1 MRLRISLCLILIL
14 SGSLLP
20 LAVASGQGQERAT
33 VEAQE
38 RLAIFDRVWT
48 EVNDRYFD
56 RSFHGVDW
64 EAQREHFR
72 PLASKTTNRDQLYQ
86 VMRQMLAG
94 LGDAHTRVFSPEE
107 NFDRNHPSG
116 ISVGVIARRVEGRPV
131 VVWVEPGSDA
141 ARQGLRAGMTIKSV
155 DRVPI
160 EAALKKVQSDYGTS
174 STPVA
179 GELLSF
185 DRLFFGPRDS
195 TLQVTVEQDSGKDLS
210 LSLTRRFVDFP
221 RRVITRM
228 LPNDIGYIELTGF
241 STDIER
247 DFDNAIN
254 TLRNT
259 RGLILDLRQNGG
271 GFVASVT
278 RLAGYFFPREADL
291 GVFTTRKG
299 KATRRQSQKMRISYK
314 EPLVILLSERSAS
327 GAEMFAAA
335 MQEHERA
342 FLLGTHPTT
351 CGCLVGVSRTL
362 TLPDHGRL
370 NISDADFRTALGQR
384 IEGIGVHPDEV
395 VQLRI
400 ADLINGKDRALEW
413 AVAFLERRETIQ

>member
-1 MRLRISLCLILIL
+1 MFALVLPQGNARGQSKLRVDADVQAR
-14 SGSLLP
+14 
-20 LAVASGQGQERAT
+20 LAV
-33 VEAQE
+33 
-38 RLAIFDRVWT
+38 FDRVWS
-48 EVNDRYFD
+48 EVNERYFD
-56 RSFHGVDW
+56 RSFHGIDW
-64 EAQREHFR
+64 EAQRERYR
-72 PLASKTTNRDQLYQ
+72 PLASRTSSRTDFYQ

-94 LGDAHTRVFSPEE
+94 LGDAHTRIFAPEE
-107 NFDRNHPSG
+107 NFDRNRPSG

-131 VVWVEPGSDA
+131 VVWVEPGTEA
-141 ARQGLRAGMTIKSV
+141 ARHGLRAGMLIKTV
-155 DRVPI
+155 DNVPV
-160 EAALKKVQSDYGTS
+160 ELALKRVQSDYGSS

-179 GELLSF
+179 GELLGF
-185 DRLFFGPRDS
+185 DRLFFGPRDTS
-195 TLQVTVEQDSGKDLS
+195 VELSVEQETGQELS
-210 LSLTRRFVDFP
+210 VKLTRRFMDFP
-221 RRVITRM
+221 RRVVTRM

-241 STDIER
+241 STEIER
-247 DFDNAIN
+247 DFENAVS

-259 RGLILDLRQNGG
+259 RGMVLDLRQNGG

-291 GVFTTRKG
+291 GVFITRKG
-299 KATRRQSQKMRISYK
+299 KATRRQSQKMRISYR

-370 NISDADFRTALGQR
+370 NISDADFQTALGQR
-384 IEGIGVHPDEV
+384 IEGV
-395 VQLRI
+395 RSSS
-400 ADLINGKDRALEW
+400 
-413 AVAFLERRETIQ
+413 